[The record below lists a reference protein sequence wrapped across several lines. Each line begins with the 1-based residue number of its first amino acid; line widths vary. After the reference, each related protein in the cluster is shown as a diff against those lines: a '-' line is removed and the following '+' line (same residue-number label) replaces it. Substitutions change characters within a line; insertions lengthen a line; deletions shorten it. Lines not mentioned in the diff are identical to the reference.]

1 MTRTFW
7 LTIALV
13 ATLGAAAAS
22 LYAQDAPATAEQP
35 QSPSA
40 QVPAPSSEPPAAS
53 PAHTVRI
60 TSPLGRT
67 GETAEVRIV
76 VQVQRPADVVPPVSG
91 PIKVR
96 FYVDNNL
103 VGTVNEPPYA
113 VPWIDENP
121 FEQREIRVEAEDAA
135 GVIAR
140 DSVKLP
146 AFEISEQE
154 EVGRVLVEAGVYD
167 SSGRA
172 ATRLDPKSFQLR
184 EDGELQKLDVVAR
197 ETYAMNVVL
206 LVDNSQSMQ
215 RRMADVRKAAERFAL
230 SLEKGDTVT
239 VAPVHTEILTI
250 TGPTNDVP
258 TISEAIAAMK
268 AGGGTAILDN
278 VYSAVKLV
286 DEMPGRRIIVLV
298 TDGFDENSTL
308 KIEQV
313 IERAQSA
320 RISVYALA
328 IGGVTGVSLNG
339 ESTLRQ
345 ITSGTGGRVFFPW
358 RDGELAAIAKDVA
371 EDAHNRYLMTYTP
384 STQKKDGTWRA
395 ITVEVPEG
403 YKVQAR
409 PGYRAPKPPPI
420 RPTIEFHVTNSE
432 QEHVTLSASDFVLV
446 ENGVEQKVESFHEAL
461 DPVSIVMTLDASG
474 SMVKAADSV
483 RETAREFVRAVR
495 KEDKL
500 ALVTFADEV
509 RIAHPLSADRAV
521 SMSAIDDYVARGGT
535 ALYDG
540 LWDSLLHLKKEGGRR
555 AIVLL
560 TDGRDENNP
569 GTAPGSAH
577 TFDEVLTLT
586 REVGA
591 TIFAI
596 GLGPKLDGAVLQ
608 RLAALSG
615 GQAYFSA
622 NVGELGAT
630 FARIVENL
638 RQRYVVSYSS
648 THSDRNGE
656 WRTVEIR
663 PREPGLVVTATEGYF
678 APTAE

>member
-1 MTRTFW
+1 MTRVLRLLIFLWAMLATS
-7 LTIALV
+7 V
-13 ATLGAAAAS
+13 AGA
-22 LYAQDAPATAEQP
+22 
-35 QSPSA
+35 QSPEVQQA
-40 QVPAPSSEPPAAS
+40 
-53 PAHTVRI
+53 AHTVRL

-76 VQVQRPADVVPPVSG
+76 AQVQRPVRTTPAPT

-96 FYVDNNL
+96 FYVDNAL
-103 VGTVNEPPYA
+103 VGTVEAAPYA
-113 VPWIDENP
+113 VPWVDENP
-121 FEQREIRVEAEDAA
+121 FEPREIRVEAEDAA

-140 DSVKLP
+140 DAVTLP
-146 AFEISEQE
+146 AFEITEQT

-167 SSGRA
+167 GQGRA
-172 ATRLDPKSFQLR
+172 ATRLDPKSFRLR
-184 EDGELQKLDVVAR
+184 EDGELQPLDVVAR

-215 RRMADVRKAAERFAL
+215 RRMAEVRRAAERFAL
-230 SLEKGDTVT
+230 SLDKGDSVT
-239 VAPVHTEILTI
+239 IAPFHTELRTI

-268 AGGGTAILDN
+268 ASGGTAILDA
-278 VYSAVKLV
+278 VYRAVDLLDGMK
-286 DEMPGRRIIVLV
+286 GRRIIVLV

-313 IERAQSA
+313 IERAQSN
-320 RISVYALA
+320 RIAVYALA
-328 IGGVTGVSLNG
+328 IGGITGVSLNG
-339 ESTLRQ
+339 ESTLRA
-345 ITSGTGGRVFFPW
+345 ITSRTGGRVFFPW
-358 RDGELAAIAKDVA
+358 KDGELAAIAHDVA

-384 STQKKDGTWRA
+384 SNQKKDGTWRA

-409 PGYRAPKPPPI
+409 EGYRAPSPPPI
-420 RPTIEFHVTNSE
+420 RPTIEFHVTNAE
-432 QEHVTLSASDFVLV
+432 QEYVALAATDFVVV
-446 ENGVEQKVESFHEAL
+446 ENGVQQKVESFHEAL
-461 DPVSIVMTLDASG
+461 DPVSIVLTLDASG
-474 SMVKAADSV
+474 SMVKAADTV

-500 ALVTFADEV
+500 AMVTFADEV
-509 RIAHPLSADRAV
+509 RVEHELSADRAL
-521 SMSAIDDYVARGGT
+521 SMTAIDKYVAKGGT

-540 LWDSLLHLKKEGGRR
+540 LWDSLLQLKKENGRR
-555 AIVLL
+555 SIVLL

-591 TIFAI
+591 TVFAV
-596 GLGPKLDGAVLQ
+596 GLGPKLDGAVLE

-622 NVGELGAT
+622 NVTELSAT

-648 THSDRNGE
+648 TNSDRNGE

-663 PREPGLVVTATEGYF
+663 PREPGLIVTATEGYF
-678 APTAE
+678 APAE

>member
-1 MTRTFW
+1 MV
-7 LTIALV
+7 LLV
-13 ATLGAAAAS
+13 TLSTGTAF
-22 LYAQDAPATAEQP
+22 AQNETQQTAAPAA
-35 QSPSA
+35 PSA
-40 QVPAPSSEPPAAS
+40 PEPSQTTPAA
-53 PAHTVRI
+53 PTAHAVRI

-67 GETAEVRIV
+67 GETTEVRIV
-76 VQVQRPADVVPPVSG
+76 AQVQRPADHG
-91 PIKVR
+91 TAPIKVR
-96 FYVDNNL
+96 FYVDNAI
-103 VGTVNEPPYA
+103 VGTADSPPYA

-121 FEQREIRVEAEDAA
+121 FEQREIRVEAEDATGA
-135 GVIAR
+135 IAR
-140 DSVKLP
+140 DAVTLP
-146 AFEISEQE
+146 AFEITEQT
-154 EVGRVLVEAGVYD
+154 EVGRILVEAGVYD
-167 SSGRA
+167 AAGRP
-172 ATRLDPKSFQLR
+172 ATRLDSKVFKLR
-184 EDGELQKLDVVAR
+184 EDGELQALDVVAR

-215 RRMADVRKAAERFAL
+215 RRMTEVRRAAERFAL
-230 SLEKGDTVT
+230 SLDKGDTVT
-239 VAPVHTEILTI
+239 IAPFHTELRTI

-268 AGGGTAILDN
+268 AGGGTAILDA
-278 VYSAVKLV
+278 VYSAVDLL
-286 DEMPGRRIIVLV
+286 DGMQGRRIIVLV

-308 KIEQV
+308 KLDQV
-313 IERAQSA
+313 IERAQSN
-320 RISVYALA
+320 RIGIYALA

-345 ITSGTGGRVFFPW
+345 LTSATGGRVFFPW
-358 RDGELAAIAKDVA
+358 RDGELSSIARDVA

-384 STQKKDGTWRA
+384 SNQKKDGTWRA
-395 ITVEVPEG
+395 ISVEVPEG

-409 PGYRAPKPPPI
+409 SGYRAPKPPPI
-420 RPTIEFHVTNSE
+420 RPTIEFHVTNAE
-432 QEHVTLSASDFVLV
+432 QEYVALAATDFVVV
-446 ENGVEQKVESFHEAL
+446 ENGVQQKVDSFHEAL
-461 DPVSIVMTLDASG
+461 DPVSIALTLDASG
-474 SMVKAADSV
+474 SMVKAADTV

-500 ALVTFADEV
+500 AVVTFADEV
-509 RIAHPLSADRAV
+509 RIEHALSADRAL
-521 SMSAIDDYVARGGT
+521 SMEAIDKYVAKGGT

-540 LWDSLLHLKKEGGRR
+540 LWDSLLALKKENGRR

-591 TIFAI
+591 TVFAI

-622 NVGELGAT
+622 NVAELSAT

-648 THSDRNGE
+648 TNSDRNGE

-663 PREPGLVVTATEGYF
+663 PRESGLVVTATEGYF
-678 APTAE
+678 APSE

>member
-1 MTRTFW
+1 VKHAPWT
-7 LTIALV
+7 TIVLLATVLL
-13 ATLGAAAAS
+13 ATLGSGVSAAQEAALPPPPAAETTAAAAPHS
-22 LYAQDAPATAEQP
+22 
-35 QSPSA
+35 
-40 QVPAPSSEPPAAS
+40 
-53 PAHTVRI
+53 VRI

-67 GETAEVRIV
+67 GETTQVRIV
-76 VQVQRPADVVPPVSG
+76 VQVQRPAEVAPA

-96 FYVDNNL
+96 FYVDDAV
-103 VGTVNEPPYA
+103 VGTADTPPYA
-113 VPWIDENP
+113 IPWIDENP
-121 FEQREIRVEAEDAA
+121 FEQRVIRVEAEDGA
-135 GVIAR
+135 GLIAR
-140 DSVKLP
+140 DTVTLP
-146 AFEISEQE
+146 AFEITEQT
-154 EVGRVLVEAGVYD
+154 EVGRILVEAGVYD
-167 SSGRA
+167 AAGRA
-172 ATRLDPKSFQLR
+172 ATRLDPKLFKLF
-184 EDGELQKLDVVAR
+184 EDGEEQTLDVVAR

-215 RRMADVRKAAERFAL
+215 RRMAEVRKAAERFAL
-230 SLEKGDTVT
+230 SLDKGDTVT
-239 VAPVHTEILTI
+239 IAPFHTELRTI

-258 TISEAIAAMK
+258 TISEAIGAMK
-268 AGGGTAILDN
+268 ASGGTAILDA
-278 VYSAVKLV
+278 VFSAVDLI
-286 DEMPGRRIIVLV
+286 DQMQGRRIIVLV

-308 KIEQV
+308 KLEQV

-384 STQKKDGTWRA
+384 ANQKKDGTWRA

-409 PGYRAPKPPPI
+409 PGYRAPSPPPI
-420 RPTIEFHVTNSE
+420 RPTIEFRVTNAE
-432 QEHVTLSASDFVLV
+432 QEYVALAATDFVVV
-446 ENGVEQKVESFHEAL
+446 ENGVQQKVDTFHEAL
-461 DPVSIVMTLDASG
+461 EPVSIVLTLDASG
-474 SMVKAADSV
+474 SMVKAAESV
-483 RETAREFVRAVR
+483 KDTAREFVKSVR

-500 ALVTFADEV
+500 AVLTFADDV
-509 RIAHPLSADRAV
+509 RIEHVLSSDRAL
-521 SMSAIDDYVARGGT
+521 SMAAIDKYTAKGGT
-535 ALYDG
+535 ALYDA

-577 TFDEVLTLT
+577 TFEEVLTLT

-591 TIFAI
+591 TIFAV
-596 GLGPKLDGAVLQ
+596 GLGPKLDGAVLE

-622 NVGELGAT
+622 DVAELGGT

-648 THSDRNGE
+648 SNSDRNGE

-678 APTAE
+678 APAE

>member
-1 MTRTFW
+1 
-7 LTIALV
+7 L
-13 ATLGAAAAS
+13 ATLAAS
-22 LYAQDAPATAEQP
+22 TAFAQNETAQ
-35 QSPSA
+35 A
-40 QVPAPSSEPPAAS
+40 PAPSTPSAPEPSQSAPAAH
-53 PAHTVRI
+53 AVRI

-67 GETAEVRIV
+67 GETTEVRIV
-76 VQVQRPADVVPPVSG
+76 AQVQRAPDGAAA

-96 FYVDNNL
+96 FYVDNAI
-103 VGTVNEPPYA
+103 VGTVTSPPYA

-121 FEQREIRVEAEDAA
+121 FEQREIRVEAEDATGA
-135 GVIAR
+135 IAR
-140 DSVKLP
+140 DSVTLP
-146 AFEISEQE
+146 AFEITEQT
-154 EVGRVLVEAGVYD
+154 EVGRILVEAGVYD
-167 SSGRA
+167 KTGRA
-172 ATRLDPKSFQLR
+172 AIRLDPKAFKLR
-184 EDGELQKLDVVAR
+184 EDGELQALDVVAR

-215 RRMADVRKAAERFAL
+215 RRMTEVRRAAERFAL
-230 SLEKGDTVT
+230 SLDKGDTVT
-239 VAPVHTEILTI
+239 IAPFHTEIRTI

-268 AGGGTAILDN
+268 AGGGTAILDA
-278 VYSAVKLV
+278 VYSAVDLL
-286 DEMPGRRIIVLV
+286 DGMQGRRIIVLV

-308 KIEQV
+308 KIDEV
-313 IERAQSA
+313 VERAQSNRVA
-320 RISVYALA
+320 VYALA

-339 ESTLRQ
+339 ESTLRDL
-345 ITSGTGGRVFFPW
+345 TSRTGGRVFFPW
-358 RDGELAAIAKDVA
+358 RDQELSAISKDVA

-384 STQKKDGTWRA
+384 TNQKKDGTWRA

-409 PGYRAPKPPPI
+409 TGYRAPKPPPI
-420 RPTIEFHVTNSE
+420 RPTIEFHVTNAE
-432 QEHVTLSASDFVLV
+432 QEYVALAATDFVVV
-446 ENGVEQKVESFHEAL
+446 ENGVQQKVESFHEAL
-461 DPVSIVMTLDASG
+461 DPVSIALTLDASG
-474 SMVKAADSV
+474 SMVKAADTV

-500 ALVTFADEV
+500 TMVTFADEV
-509 RIAHPLSADRAV
+509 RVEHEASADRAL
-521 SMSAIDDYVARGGT
+521 SMAAIDKYVAKGGT

-540 LWDSLLHLKKEGGRR
+540 LWDSLLQLKKENGRR

-577 TFDEVLTLT
+577 TFDEVLALT

-591 TIFAI
+591 TVFAV

-608 RLAALSG
+608 RLAELSG

-622 NVGELGAT
+622 NVGELSAT

-648 THSDRNGE
+648 TNSDRNGE

-663 PREPGLVVTATEGYF
+663 PRESGLVVTATEGYF
-678 APTAE
+678 APSE

>member
-1 MTRTFW
+1 MRAFW
-7 LTIALV
+7 PTIVLLAITGSAGLSTS
-13 ATLGAAAAS
+13 AR
-22 LYAQDAPATAEQP
+22 AQEPPVPPAPQTTAPA
-35 QSPSA
+35 
-40 QVPAPSSEPPAAS
+40 
-53 PAHTVRI
+53 HRVRI

-67 GETAEVRIV
+67 GETTQVRIV
-76 VQVQRPADVVPPVSG
+76 VQVQRPADVPPS

-96 FYVDNNL
+96 FYVDDTV
-103 VGTVNEPPYA
+103 VGTADTPPYA
-113 VPWIDENP
+113 VPWTDENP
-121 FEQREIRVEAEDAA
+121 FEERKIRVEAEDSA
-135 GVIAR
+135 GLIAR
-140 DSVKLP
+140 DSVTLP
-146 AFEISEQE
+146 AFEVTEQT
-154 EVGRVLVEAGVYD
+154 EVGRILVEAGVYD
-167 SSGRA
+167 GAGRA
-172 ATRLDPKSFQLR
+172 ATRLDPKSFRLR
-184 EDGELQKLDVVAR
+184 EDGELQTLDVVAR

-206 LVDNSQSMQ
+206 LVDNSQSML
-215 RRMADVRKAAERFAL
+215 RRMPEVRKAAERFAL
-230 SLEKGDTVT
+230 SLDKGDTVT
-239 VAPVHTEILTI
+239 IAPFHTEIRTI

-258 TISEAIAAMK
+258 TISEAIAEMK
-268 AGGGTAILDN
+268 ASGGTAILDA
-278 VYSAVKLV
+278 VYGAVDLL
-286 DEMPGRRIIVLV
+286 DGMQGRRIVVLV

-308 KIEQV
+308 KLDEV

-345 ITSGTGGRVFFPW
+345 LTSGSGGRVFFPW
-358 RDGELAAIAKDVA
+358 RDGELAAIARDVA

-384 STQKKDGTWRA
+384 SNQKKDGSWRE

-409 PGYRAPKPPPI
+409 PGYRAPSPPPI
-420 RPTIEFHVTNSE
+420 RPTIEFHVTNAN
-432 QEHVTLSASDFVLV
+432 QEYVSLAATDFVVV
-446 ENGVEQKVESFHEAL
+446 ENGVQQKVDTFHEAL
-461 DPVSIVMTLDASG
+461 EPVSIVLTLDASG
-474 SMVKAADSV
+474 SMVKAADTV
-483 RETAREFVRAVR
+483 KETAREFVRAVR

-500 ALVTFADEV
+500 AMVTFADEV
-509 RIAHPLSADRAV
+509 RIEHVLSSDRAL
-521 SMSAIDDYVARGGT
+521 SMGAIDKYVARGGT

-540 LWDSLLHLKKEGGRR
+540 LWDSLLQLKKENGRR

-577 TFDEVLTLT
+577 TFEEVLTLT

-591 TIFAI
+591 TVFAV
-596 GLGPKLDGAVLQ
+596 GLGPKLDGAVIE

-622 NVGELGAT
+622 NVGELSTT

-648 THSDRNGE
+648 SNSDRNGE

-663 PREPGLVVTATEGYF
+663 PREAGLVVTATEGYF
-678 APTAE
+678 APAE

>member
-1 MTRTFW
+1 MRAFSP
-7 LTIALV
+7 TIVL
-13 ATLGAAAAS
+13 LAS
-22 LYAQDAPATAEQP
+22 FISGVGTPARAQQ
-35 QSPSA
+35 A
-40 QVPAPSSEPPAAS
+40 QVPPTAATPPQAVAATHS
-53 PAHTVRI
+53 VRI

-67 GETAEVRIV
+67 GETTQVRIV
-76 VQVQRPADVVPPVSG
+76 VQVQRPSDVPPS

-96 FYVDNNL
+96 FYVDDTM
-103 VGTVNEPPYA
+103 VGIADTPPYA
-113 VPWIDENP
+113 VPWTDENP
-121 FEQREIRVEAEDAA
+121 FEERKIRVEAEDAA
-135 GVIAR
+135 GVIVR
-140 DSVKLP
+140 DSVTLP
-146 AFEISEQE
+146 AFEVTEQT
-154 EVGRVLVEAGVYD
+154 EVGRILVEAGVYD
-167 SSGRA
+167 ATGRA
-172 ATRLDPKSFQLR
+172 ATRLDPKSFKLR
-184 EDGELQKLDVVAR
+184 EDGELQALDVVAR

-215 RRMADVRKAAERFAL
+215 RRMAEVRKAAERFAL
-230 SLEKGDTVT
+230 SLDKGDTVT
-239 VAPVHTEILTI
+239 IAPFHTEIRTI

-258 TISEAIAAMK
+258 TISEAIAEMK
-268 AGGGTAILDN
+268 ASGGTAILDA
-278 VYSAVKLV
+278 VYGAVDLL
-286 DEMPGRRIIVLV
+286 DGMQGRRIIVLV
-298 TDGFDENSTL
+298 TDGYDENSTL
-308 KIEQV
+308 KLAEV

-345 ITSGTGGRVFFPW
+345 LTSGSGGRVFFPW
-358 RDGELAAIAKDVA
+358 RDGELAAIARDVA

-384 STQKKDGTWRA
+384 SNQKKDGTWRA

-409 PGYRAPKPPPI
+409 AGYKAPSPPPI
-420 RPTIEFHVTNSE
+420 RPTIEFHVTNAN
-432 QEHVTLSASDFVLV
+432 QEYVALAATDFVVV
-446 ENGVEQKVESFHEAL
+446 ENGVQQKVDTFHEAL
-461 DPVSIVMTLDASG
+461 EPVSIVLTLDSSG
-474 SMVKAADSV
+474 SMVKAAETV
-483 RETAREFVRAVR
+483 KETAREFVRAVR

-500 ALVTFADEV
+500 AMVTFADEV
-509 RIAHPLSADRAV
+509 RIEHVLSSDRAL
-521 SMSAIDDYVARGGT
+521 SMGAIDKYVAKGGT

-540 LWDSLLHLKKEGGRR
+540 LWDSLLHLKKENGRR

-577 TFDEVLTLT
+577 TFEEVLTLT

-591 TIFAI
+591 TVYAV
-596 GLGPKLDGAVLQ
+596 GLGPKLDGAVLE

-622 NVGELGAT
+622 NVGELSAT

-648 THSDRNGE
+648 SNSDRNGE

-663 PREPGLVVTATEGYF
+663 PRESGLVVTATEGYF
-678 APTAE
+678 APAE

>member
-1 MTRTFW
+1 M
-7 LTIALV
+7 
-13 ATLGAAAAS
+13 
-22 LYAQDAPATAEQP
+22 
-35 QSPSA
+35 
-40 QVPAPSSEPPAAS
+40 
-53 PAHTVRI
+53 
-60 TSPLGRT
+60 
-67 GETAEVRIV
+67 V
-76 VQVQRPADVVPPVSG
+76 VQVQRPTDIPAS

-96 FYVDNNL
+96 FYVDNML
-103 VGTVNEPPYA
+103 VGTVDTPPYA
-113 VPWIDENP
+113 LPWLDENP
-121 FEQREIRVEAEDAA
+121 FEKREIRVEAEDAA
-135 GVIAR
+135 GLIAR
-140 DSVKLP
+140 DSVTLP
-146 AFEISEQE
+146 PFEIAEQE
-154 EVGRVLVEAGVYD
+154 EVGRILVEAGVYD
-167 SSGRA
+167 SNGRA
-172 ATRLDPKSFQLR
+172 ATRLDPKAFKLR
-184 EDGELQKLDVVAR
+184 EDGEPQTLDVVAR
-197 ETYAMNVVL
+197 ETFAMNVVL

-215 RRMADVRKAAERFAL
+215 RRMADVRRAAERFAT
-230 SLEKGDTVT
+230 SLDKGDTVT
-239 VAPVHTEILTI
+239 VVPFHTELSTI
-250 TGPTNDVP
+250 TGPTNDVA
-258 TISEAIAAMK
+258 TISEAIAAMR
-268 AGGGTAILDN
+268 AGGGTAILDS
-278 VYSAVKLV
+278 VYSAVKLL
-286 DEMPGRRIIVLV
+286 DDMKGRRIIVLI

-308 KIEQV
+308 KLAQV

-339 ESTLRQ
+339 ETTLRQ

-358 RDGELAAIAKDVA
+358 REGDLVGIARDVA
-371 EDAHNRYLMTYTP
+371 EDAHNRYLITYTP
-384 STQKKDGTWRA
+384 SNQKKDGTYRN

-409 PGYRAPKPPPI
+409 PGYRAPLPPPI

-432 QEHVTLSASDFVLV
+432 QEYVTLAATDFVVV
-446 ENGVEQKVESFHEAL
+446 ENGVPQKVESFHEAL
-461 DPVSIVMTLDASG
+461 DPVSITLTLDASG
-474 SMVKAADSV
+474 SMVKAADTV
-483 RETAREFVRAVR
+483 RETAREFVRSVR
-495 KEDKL
+495 KEDRL
-500 ALVTFADEV
+500 AIVTFADEV
-509 RIAHPLSADRAV
+509 RIEHPLSADRAQ
-521 SMSAIDDYVARGGT
+521 SMSAIDTYNAKGGT

-540 LWDSLLHLKKEGGRR
+540 LWDSLLHLKKESGRR

-577 TFDEVLTLT
+577 TFEEVLTLT

-596 GLGPKLDGAVLQ
+596 GLGPKLDGAVIQ

-622 NVGELGAT
+622 NVTELSAT
-630 FARIVENL
+630 FSRIVENL

-678 APTAE
+678 APTE